1 MIYASST
8 IWERRRKM
16 AKSKCNPIC
25 AGCARAQNGING
37 RYCFEL
43 GVYVEHHAEPRCGRE
58 RKNVEQFKTEMAL

>member
-1 MIYASST
+1 
-8 IWERRRKM
+8 M